1 MFNGII
7 KLESK
12 IDSILSKYLKD
23 SVYYSILNDYN
34 NILKIWIYLINKEKL
49 WKLSVSHVSNVKHRY
64 LFVQFNIITC
74 VGSFNEYKNTFG

>member
-34 NILKIWIYLINKEKL
+34 NIKNL
-49 WKLSVSHVSNVKHRY
+49 
-64 LFVQFNIITC
+64 NIPD
-74 VGSFNEYKNTFG
+74 K